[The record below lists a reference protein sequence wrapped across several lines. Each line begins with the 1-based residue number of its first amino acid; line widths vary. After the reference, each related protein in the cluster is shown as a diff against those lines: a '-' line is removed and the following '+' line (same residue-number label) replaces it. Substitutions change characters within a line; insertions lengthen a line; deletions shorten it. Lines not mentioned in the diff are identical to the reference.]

1 MAFVVA
7 IRLGVVDV
15 VVCAL
20 SVFFG
25 GDIWIHRSIL
35 RALGQAKLV
44 DFTRGCL
51 PSY

>member
-20 SVFFG
+20 SVFLVV
-25 GDIWIHRSIL
+25 RS
-35 RALGQAKLV
+35 G
-44 DFTRGCL
+44 FTGVFCARWDKQ
-51 PSY
+51 S